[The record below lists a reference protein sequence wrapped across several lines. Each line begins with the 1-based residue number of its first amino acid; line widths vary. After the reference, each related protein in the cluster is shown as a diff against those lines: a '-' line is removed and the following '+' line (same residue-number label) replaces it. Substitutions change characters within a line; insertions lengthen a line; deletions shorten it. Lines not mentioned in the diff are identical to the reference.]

1 MSQPSPIPGLAELRV
16 QIDALDSQLL
26 ELLSRRATLSLAVGK
41 AKMQAGNASV
51 HDPAREAQLL
61 ASLAERNPGP
71 LTPEH
76 IKAIWG
82 EIMAASRSLQMQ
94 MRASDT
100 DKAE

>member
-1 MSQPSPIPGLAELRV
+1 MAQPSAIPGLAELRV

-26 ELLSRRATLSLAVGK
+26 NLLNQRARLSLAVGQ
-41 AKMQAGNASV
+41 AKIRAGNASV

-71 LTPEH
+71 LAPEH

-82 EIMAASRSLQMQ
+82 EIMAASRDLQNQ
-94 MRASDT
+94 MRSSDT
-100 DKAE
+100 EKAE

>member
-1 MSQPSPIPGLAELRV
+1 MAQPSPIPGLAELRV

-26 ELLSRRATLSLAVGK
+26 ELLSRRACLSLAVGQ
-41 AKMQAGNASV
+41 AKIRAGNASV

-82 EIMAASRSLQMQ
+82 EIMAASRSLQTQ

>member
-1 MSQPSPIPGLAELRV
+1 MAQPSPIPGLAELRV

-26 ELLSRRATLSLAVGK
+26 ELLSRRACLSLAVGQ
-41 AKMQAGNASV
+41 AKIRAGNAEV
-51 HDPAREAQLL
+51 YAPAREAQLL

-76 IKAIWG
+76 IRALWG
-82 EIMAASRSLQMQ
+82 EIMAASRELQTQ
-94 MRASDT
+94 MRSSDT

>member
-1 MSQPSPIPGLAELRV
+1 MAQPSAIPGLAELRV

-26 ELLSRRATLSLAVGK
+26 ELLSRRARLSLAVGQ
-41 AKMQAGNASV
+41 AKIRAGNASV

-71 LTPEH
+71 LSTAH
-76 IKAIWG
+76 IEAIWR
-82 EIMAASRSLQMQ
+82 EIMAASRSLQTQ
-94 MRASDT
+94 MRSSDT